1 MFSFEEYATEV
12 QRTTMLSWPV
22 LRLRLKNEIE
32 IMGKAWF
39 VAEWVKSVLVEG
51 FGFEFLDG
59 EERTEGSLS
68 FRPYNGPSGAGLS
81 WTLGKMVL
89 LASGD
94 GTVDKPASIEEI
106 AQYHDKDIGERMRL
120 KAVYWEE
127 MVWDY
132 LSMIES
138 LSRGEDDR
146 KQPLEVLAKSAAAT
160 SWKLRTAA
168 DKKWQPD
175 KKTADFDEKRLT
187 ELLEKAVKEIQAAIS
202 AITKEDK
209 DKEGASKKA
218 VEAVRAACGPSE

>member
-1 MFSFEEYATEV
+1 
-12 QRTTMLSWPV
+12 
-22 LRLRLKNEIE
+22 
-32 IMGKAWF
+32 
-39 VAEWVKSVLVEG
+39 
-51 FGFEFLDG
+51 
-59 EERTEGSLS
+59 
-68 FRPYNGPSGAGLS
+68 
-81 WTLGKMVL
+81 
-89 LASGD
+89 
-94 GTVDKPASIEEI
+94 
-106 AQYHDKDIGERMRL
+106 MRL

-168 DKKWQPD
+168 DKKWQP
-175 KKTADFDEKRLT
+175 TADFDEKRLT

-218 VEAVRAACGPSE
+218 VEAVRAACSPLATD